1 MPFKNIIVKK
11 TVNNGGGGV
20 PSSVED
26 ERLTYDNRNT
36 GNKADETLAFDVES
50 LDPSKKVVETIQA
63 AILAIAEEQSK
74 ESTEANL
81 STVRGEI
88 NEDSRN
94 APEET
99 IAFEAALVEIVAKAS
114 EVVTA
119 DVILDEAAVKAVETS
134 LSSIVGDVTE
144 VSRAAVETVTA
155 AIVTL
160 TDIND
165 KADTVDFILLNV
177 NAYAGTLTRSSGWTN
192 PNNAL
197 NNTPNTAATLT
208 AESSGFLGRTS
219 NTTEGELVIAI
230 RSTLG
235 PERDDSNLPVDP
247 NSNPRLEFVVSRED
261 SGLFSSPSSNVTFSV
276 SNSPD
281 GPWLEQFTITDEA
294 PKQTVVVSLSSFDP
308 VRYTERFVYCQAN
321 GSVTSDTGI
330 GSGTTV
336 SFFSFSKHFIASGEQ

>member
-50 LDPSKKVVETIQA
+50 LDPSKKVVETVQA

-74 ESTEANL
+74 ESTETNL

-88 NEDSRN
+88 NEDSRK

-99 IAFEAALVEIVAKAS
+99 LAFEAALVEIVAKAS

-119 DVILDEAAVKAVETS
+119 DVVLDEAAVKAVETS

-144 VSRAAVETVTA
+144 VSKAAIETVTA

-208 AESSGFLGRTS
+208 AESSGLLGNTS

-230 RSTLG
+230 RSTRG
-235 PERDDSNLPVDP
+235 PERDDSNLPVDTT
-247 NSNPRLEFVVSRED
+247 SNPRLEFVVSRTD
-261 SGLFSSPSSNVTFSV
+261 SGLFSSPSSNVTFGI
-276 SNSPD
+276 SNSPN
-281 GPWLEQFTITDEA
+281 GPWDNLFTITAEV
-294 PKQTVVVSLSSFDP
+294 PKQTVVVPLSSVDP
-308 VRYTERFVYCQAN
+308 VTYTQRFLYCQAN
-321 GSVTSDTGI
+321 GTVTSGTGL
-330 GSGTTV
+330 GAGTTV